1 MAEHRTVTVDIT
13 ADTTRFEAAM
23 ENLQRET
30 NRVELSI
37 IDLQDRRRVRM
48 WDRAQVQALNFD
60 EAMQSI
66 TDAIADA
73 LWSDS
78 FRMSWVLGVGQDG
91 LDKENTDD
99 R

>member
-23 ENLQRET
+23 ETLQRET
-30 NRVELSI
+30 NRVELAI

-66 TDAIADA
+66 TDALAEQLSYA
-73 LWSDS
+73 LWPVN
-78 FRMSWVLGVGQDG
+78 WVLGVGQDG